1 MTVTIKNL
9 LVSGPVTIP
18 LTSGRSLRLSAG
30 EESRELPD
38 IEATGNAKIDKLR
51 RQRVIEVVV
60 TESATGDSD
69 AETAEAAEG
78 ATATPAQT
86 RKSTRSRSTD

>member
-1 MTVTIKNL
+1 MTVTIRNL
-9 LVSGPVTIP
+9 LVSGPVAIP
-18 LTSGRSLRLSAG
+18 LTTGQWLRLFPG
-30 EESRELPD
+30 EESPELPD

-51 RQRVIEVVV
+51 RQRVIEIVG
-60 TESATGDSD
+60 TDSPTDDSD
-69 AETAEAAEG
+69 AEAAEAAEG

>member
-1 MTVTIKNL
+1 MTVKIKNS
-9 LVSGPVTIP
+9 LVSGPVAIP
-18 LTSGRSLRLSAG
+18 LTNGQSLRLSPG

-38 IEATGNAKIDKLR
+38 IEATGNAKVDKLR
-51 RQRVIEVVV
+51 RLRVIEVVV

-78 ATATPAQT
+78 ATATPAPA
-86 RKSTRSRSTD
+86 RKSTRSRSTE

>member
-9 LVSGPVTIP
+9 LVSGPVAIP
-18 LTSGRSLRLSAG
+18 LTTGQSLRLSPG
-30 EESRELPD
+30 EESPELPD
-38 IEATGNAKIDKLR
+38 IEATDNAKIDKLR
-51 RQRVIEVVV
+51 RQRVIEVVM

-69 AETAEAAEG
+69 AETPETAEG

-86 RKSTRSRSTD
+86 RKSTRSRSTE

>member
-9 LVSGPVTIP
+9 LVSGPVSIP
-18 LTSGRSLRLSAG
+18 LTTGQWVRLSPG
-30 EESRELPD
+30 EESPELPD
-38 IEATGNAKIDKLR
+38 VEATGNAKVDILR

-69 AETAEAAEG
+69 AVTGEAAEDE
-78 ATATPAQT
+78 TAAPAQT
-86 RKSTRSRSTD
+86 RKSTRSRSTE